1 MRSLHSLPGH
11 DEPQVVETDRPVA
24 GRGQVL
30 IETIAAAVNP
40 VDVFVGSAAGSDI
53 VAGGREIGLGWDVSG
68 RVVEVGPDVTAYA
81 VGDLVAGL
89 DDDMVGAERALAE
102 YVLLD
107 ADAVALVP
115 AGLDPV
121 EAASIPLNSV
131 TAHQAL
137 GLLGSPDGRTLLV
150 TGAAGAVGG
159 YAVALAVAAGWDVTG
174 LGRPGDEDFVRS
186 TGAAFTS
193 HAEPASYDAVLDGAV
208 LQADGLALV
217 RDGGTFVGVQPSQ
230 PVTPERGIAVT
241 AVQVRRDG
249 ALLADL
255 LDRSVTGELAVRV
268 AGTAPLSEAATVFA
282 KVGGGG
288 QRGRWLLVP

>member
-11 DEPQVVETDRPVA
+11 DEPQVVEVARPVP
-24 GRGQVL
+24 GPGQVL

-53 VAGGREIGLGWDVSG
+53 VAGGREVGLGWDVSG
-68 RVVEVGPDVTAYA
+68 RVVEVGSEVTAYA

-89 DDDMVGAERALAE
+89 DDDMVGTDRALAE

-107 ADAVALVP
+107 GDAVALVP

-121 EAASIPLNSV
+121 EAASIPLNAV

-137 GLLGSPDGRTLLV
+137 ALLGKPAGRTLLV
-150 TGAAGAVGG
+150 TGAGGAVGG
-159 YAVALAVAAGWDVTG
+159 YAVALAASAGWDVTG
-174 LGRPGDEDFVRS
+174 LGRPGDEEFVRS
-186 TGAAFTS
+186 TGADFTA

-208 LQADGLALV
+208 LQTDGLALV
-217 RDGGTFVGVQPSQ
+217 EDGGTFVGVQPSQ
-230 PVTPERGIAVT
+230 PVTPERGVAVT

-255 LDRSVTGELAVRV
+255 LDRSVAGELAVRV

-288 QRGRWLLVP
+288 QRGRWLLVA